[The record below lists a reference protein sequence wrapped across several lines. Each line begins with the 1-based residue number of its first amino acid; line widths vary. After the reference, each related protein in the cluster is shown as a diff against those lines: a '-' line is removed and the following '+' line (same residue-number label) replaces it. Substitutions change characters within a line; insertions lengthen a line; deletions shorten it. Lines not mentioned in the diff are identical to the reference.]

1 MGLIHISSASKFK
14 KRRNAP
20 RQARLSWSNSFIIL
34 TFHALDEL
42 GAVTSFS
49 PHLFKQGMAELHE
62 RGYKTLSISDA
73 VEYPRRDTAFPERSF
88 AITFDDGYQSV
99 YEEAFPILQRYNFSA
114 TVFLTVGANG
124 KPADTERFP
133 PMCERSMLNWRE
145 VKEMHRNGIT
155 FGGHTLTHPDLTLL
169 PNEQVE
175 AEVVGGKVA
184 IEDAL
189 GTPVDTFAYPFGRYN
204 KRCRELVSHHFVCAC
219 SDRLGLFRT
228 GSDLYAM
235 ERVDAYYLRTER
247 LFRMMLTNVFPWYVR
262 ARAVPRRLRR
272 AVESRIR

>member
-1 MGLIHISSASKFK
+1 M
-14 KRRNAP
+14 RRGHCEFP
-20 RQARLSWSNSFIIL
+20 VPNSFIIL

-42 GAVTSFS
+42 GSATSFS
-49 PHLFKQGMAELHE
+49 PHLFKQGMAELYE

-73 VEYPRRDTAFPERSF
+73 VECLRRDTPFPERSF

-99 YEEAFPILQRYNFSA
+99 YGEAFPILQRYDFSA

-124 KPADTERFP
+124 KAADTERFP

-145 VKEMHRNGIT
+145 VKEMHRSGIA

-169 PNEQVE
+169 PDEQIE

-189 GTPVDTFAYPFGRYN
+189 GTPVETFAYPFGRYN
-204 KRCRELVSHHFVCAC
+204 DRCRKLVSHHFFCAC
-219 SDRLGLFRT
+219 SDRLGLLSKT
-228 GSDLYAM
+228 SDPYAM
-235 ERVDAYYLRTER
+235 ERVDSYYLRNLS
-247 LFRMMLTNVFPWYVR
+247 LFSALHTKTFAFYIR
-262 ARAVPRRLRR
+262 ARGIPRQMRR
-272 AVESRIR
+272 AVEPYINKHICP